1 MTQELIRLS
10 KRMVELG
17 LCSRREADELI
28 EMGRVTVDGN
38 VVDQLG
44 SRVSAE
50 QKVQIS
56 SMKMSVHKQPDRVT
70 LLLNKPVGYAA
81 WPEAE
86 GKAWVDLL
94 TSEQRDAQDKTGFVL
109 LKKHLPHFQVPCGLD
124 TTASGLLVLTQD
136 GRLGRSLATENEQE
150 YLLWFDGE
158 LSADALKLMNSRTKF
173 DGQLLKPYKI
183 TRQSDQQLRIVM
195 RAGLPEFFPA
205 LCELVEIQMR
215 SYKRIRIGRI
225 ALSSLPEGN
234 WRFLL
239 GNERF

>member
-1 MTQELIRLS
+1 MVQDIRLS

-44 SRVSAE
+44 SRVSLE
-50 QKVQIS
+50 QKVAVS
-56 SMKMSVHKQPDRVT
+56 ATRMSVHKQPERVT
-70 LLLNKPVGYAA
+70 LLLNKPVDYAA
-81 WPEAE
+81 WPAAE
-86 GKAWVDLL
+86 GKAWLDLL
-94 TSEQRDAQDKTGFVL
+94 TSEHRDAQDKTGFVL

-136 GRLGRSLATENEQE
+136 SRLARTLATENEQE
-150 YLLWFDGE
+150 FLLWFDGE
-158 LSADALKLMNSRTKF
+158 LTAEQLKLMNSRTKF

-183 TRQSDQQLRIVM
+183 TRQSDQQLRVVL
-195 RAGLPEFFPA
+195 RAGLPEFLPA
-205 LCELVEIQMR
+205 LCELVEIKMR
-215 SYKRIRIGRI
+215 SCKRIRIGRI
-225 ALSSLPEGN
+225 ALSSLPESN
-234 WRFLL
+234 WRFLQ

>member
-50 QKVQIS
+50 QKVQVS

-195 RAGLPEFFPA
+195 RAGLPEFLPA

-215 SYKRIRIGRI
+215 SCKRIRIGRI